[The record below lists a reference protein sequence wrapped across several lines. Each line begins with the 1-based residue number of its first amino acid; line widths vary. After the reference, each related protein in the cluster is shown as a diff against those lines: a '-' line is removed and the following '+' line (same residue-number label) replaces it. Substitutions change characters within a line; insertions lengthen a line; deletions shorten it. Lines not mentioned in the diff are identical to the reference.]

1 MEKKIPYISR
11 NYNDYKSAL
20 IELSKTYYPEMDFNF
35 EDASVGAWFI
45 DLNAAIADE
54 LSYHIDRAY
63 QETNIN
69 SAKKASSLFTMARN
83 MGFKV
88 PGPKGAMCEVAF
100 RCILPLAGEGSTQ
113 NTPDWRY
120 APIIKRGTKVTSG
133 SQTFE
138 LLEELNFNKQFSE
151 NGISNRLIQPVR
163 DSNKNII
170 SYAITKFAVV
180 VAGET
185 NIYKK
190 YLSSSDITPF
200 MEILIPA
207 ENVMS
212 VESVIVKEGSSFQSN
227 PSMGE
232 FFMTNETNDNETD
245 ETKPGTTRFFE
256 VNSLSQQER
265 WDDALNTDNQPVV
278 YEYGY
283 VDDSGNTTPSFAVS
297 RGEWKPV
304 IHKFITEYT
313 DKGYVKI
320 IFGAGVEDAQLTG
333 GMPFS
338 QYQITKMLRND
349 NLGYLPK
356 RDSTVFILYRA
367 GGGKASNLP
376 KGAIDTISYL
386 NAEINEATGT
396 DPATRGKV
404 KASITVEST
413 TESVSGK
420 DMPTPDE
427 LKHLIKYS
435 TAAQERCVTLKDYVS
450 RVMQMPARY
459 GCPFRVGAAEEN
471 NKVVLYLLGIN
482 NRGKLDTSLPLVLV
496 ENIQDYLSG
505 YRMINDFVEIKPGR
519 IINLKFEPYVM
530 IDKNYNV
537 SDVITNIKA
546 TIMKYMDVNKHEM
559 GEDIYVGDIAKEI
572 SKVDG
577 VINLIKLKVYNVYD
591 GVTHSSTQT
600 TQALVSTTGCDEGDT
615 KRAYEDEID
624 LDASDGILYSDGDC
638 MLEVKDTATDIVV
651 QYKIR

>member
-278 YEYGY
+278 YEYG
-283 VDDSGNTTPSFAVS
+283 
-297 RGEWKPV
+297 
-304 IHKFITEYT
+304 
-313 DKGYVKI
+313 
-320 IFGAGVEDAQLTG
+320 
-333 GMPFS
+333 
-338 QYQITKMLRND
+338 
-349 NLGYLPK
+349 
-356 RDSTVFILYRA
+356 
-367 GGGKASNLP
+367 
-376 KGAIDTISYL
+376 
-386 NAEINEATGT
+386 
-396 DPATRGKV
+396 
-404 KASITVEST
+404 
-413 TESVSGK
+413 
-420 DMPTPDE
+420 
-427 LKHLIKYS
+427 
-435 TAAQERCVTLKDYVS
+435 
-450 RVMQMPARY
+450 
-459 GCPFRVGAAEEN
+459 
-471 NKVVLYLLGIN
+471 
-482 NRGKLDTSLPLVLV
+482 
-496 ENIQDYLSG
+496 
-505 YRMINDFVEIKPGR
+505 
-519 IINLKFEPYVM
+519 
-530 IDKNYNV
+530 
-537 SDVITNIKA
+537 
-546 TIMKYMDVNKHEM
+546 
-559 GEDIYVGDIAKEI
+559 
-572 SKVDG
+572 
-577 VINLIKLKVYNVYD
+577 
-591 GVTHSSTQT
+591 
-600 TQALVSTTGCDEGDT
+600 
-615 KRAYEDEID
+615 
-624 LDASDGILYSDGDC
+624 
-638 MLEVKDTATDIVV
+638 
-651 QYKIR
+651 

>member
-11 NYNDYKSAL
+11 NYDDYKSAL

-35 EDASVGAWFI
+35 DDASVGSWFI

-69 SAKKASSLFTMARN
+69 SARKASSIFTMARN

-100 RCILPLAGEGSTQ
+100 RCILPLAKDGSTKS
-113 NTPDWRY
+113 TPDWNY
-120 APIIKRGTKVTSG
+120 APVIKRGTKVTSG
-133 SQTFE
+133 AQTFE

-151 NGISNRLIQPVR
+151 NGVSNRLIQPIR
-163 DSNKNII
+163 DSNRNIT

-185 NIYKK
+185 NVYKK
-190 YLSSSDITPF
+190 YLASSDITPF

-207 ENVMS
+207 ENVMN
-212 VESVIVKEGSSFQSN
+212 VESVIVKEGSGFQAN

-232 FFMTNETNDNETD
+232 FFMISETAD
-245 ETKPGTTRFFE
+245 TKVGVTRFFE
-256 VNSLSQQER
+256 VDSLSQQTR
-265 WDDALNTDNQPVV
+265 WDDTYNKENQPLV

-283 VDDSGNTTPSFAVS
+283 ISEDGKETPSFAVTK
-297 RGEWKPV
+297 GEWKPV
-304 IHKFITEYT
+304 NHKFITEYT
-313 DKGYVKI
+313 DNGYLKI
-320 IFGAGVEDAQLTG
+320 VFGAGVENPSVKSESSFAE
-333 GMPFS
+333 
-338 QYQITKMLRND
+338 YQMTKMMRNYS
-349 NLGYLPK
+349 LGYLPK
-356 RDSTVFILYRA
+356 PNSTVFILYRA
-367 GGGKASNLP
+367 GGGKSSNLP

-386 NAEINEATGT
+386 NAEISNTTNT
-396 DPATRGKV
+396 DAETRGRV
-404 KASITVEST
+404 KASITVQST

-420 DMPTPDE
+420 DMPSPDE
-427 LKHLIKYS
+427 LKYLIKYS
-435 TAAQERCVTLKDYVS
+435 VAAQERCVTLKDYVS
-450 RVMQMPARY
+450 RVMQMPAKY

-496 ENIQDYLSG
+496 ENIQDYLSN

-537 SDVITNIKA
+537 SDVITNIKS
-546 TIMKYMDVNKHEM
+546 TIMKYMDINKHQM
-559 GEDIYVGDIAKEI
+559 GEDIYVGDISKEI

-600 TQALVSTTGCDEGDT
+600 TQELVSTTNCNEGDT

-624 LDASDGILYSDGDC
+624 LEASDGILYSDGDC
-638 MLEVKDTATDIVV
+638 MLEVKDTATDIIV
-651 QYKIR
+651 QYKLR